1 LKGVVQ
7 PPVTGCALKIFF
19 ALHCNNLKQQIM
31 PAQIVTLDDLRDLK
45 MELLESIKT
54 MLKENH
60 GQPAKKWL
68 KSPDV
73 RKLLNISPGT
83 LQNLR
88 VNGTLPY
95 TKIGGALYYDYE
107 DIQKIFLANK
117 KQNKLF

>member
-1 LKGVVQ
+1 
-7 PPVTGCALKIFF
+7 
-19 ALHCNNLKQQIM
+19 M
-31 PAQIVTLDDLRDLK
+31 PTQIVTVDDLRDLK
-45 MELLESIKT
+45 IELLESIKT
-54 MLKENH
+54 MFKENNGH
-60 GQPAKKWL
+60 PTKKWL

-95 TKIGGALYYDYE
+95 TRIGGALYYDYE

-117 KQNKLF
+117 MQNKLL